1 MNVVKQRFA
10 AVNILKGAVSF
21 IRRIVVLRSQHQVFG
36 CLDAALSGQRYV
48 TEADH
53 LLGRARQLEESKP
66 QK

>member
-10 AVNILKGAVSF
+10 AVNVLKGAVSF